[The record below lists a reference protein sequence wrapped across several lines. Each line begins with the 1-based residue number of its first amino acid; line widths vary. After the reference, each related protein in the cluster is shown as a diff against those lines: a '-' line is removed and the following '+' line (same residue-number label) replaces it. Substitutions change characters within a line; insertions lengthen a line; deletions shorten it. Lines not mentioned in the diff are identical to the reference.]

1 MPISFD
7 SAIGIHAD
15 TLRLRGQ
22 RAEVLAT
29 NLANVDTPNY
39 KARDFNFQDAL
50 KTASISTEQP
60 GQLKS
65 TNSKHFAT
73 SGADRLPPALLYRQS
88 FQDSLDGNSVD
99 EQIEQSQ
106 FMQNSIQYQA
116 SLDFLGGKFK
126 GLRAAIRG
134 EL

>member
-1 MPISFD
+1 MPITFD
-7 SAIGIHAD
+7 SALGIHAD

-39 KARDFNFQDAL
+39 KARDFDFQDAL
-50 KTASISTEQP
+50 KAASISTSQP
-60 GQLKS
+60 GQLKA
-65 TNSKHFAT
+65 TNSKHFST
-73 SGADRLPPALLYRQS
+73 SDSNPLPTALLYRQA
-88 FQDSLDGNSVD
+88 FQDSFDGNTVE

-116 SLDFLGGKFK
+116 SLDFLGDKFK

-134 EL
+134 E